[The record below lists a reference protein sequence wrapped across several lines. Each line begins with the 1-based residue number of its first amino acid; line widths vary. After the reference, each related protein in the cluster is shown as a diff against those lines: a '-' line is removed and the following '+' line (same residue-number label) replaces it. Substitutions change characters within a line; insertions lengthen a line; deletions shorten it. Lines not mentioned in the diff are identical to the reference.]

1 MSDQLKQGGKIM
13 LKAGAMGCGGIIVLL
28 ALLVFITKIFSGG
41 DDEVATK
48 SNNSKEDP
56 VSSIETMTPQE
67 RLKELALIFNYQKI
81 GTTWSKENNF
91 CSQDHAESKRS
102 PWHNSYTLPSTDRY
116 TCSLDIRKEGSRE
129 ANVRSFLHRMLNY
142 QYTFFKT
149 TLNGVYINLSDKN
162 GQFFTNKE
170 EAILFLNQIYGEE
183 NIKQK
188 TEGISYF
195 ASVLGMQPNNL
206 PFIDI
211 AYGCKAYNRDSPSS
225 LIPLSNTEAIDKYKY
240 IIKEVAPNDSKGDAR
255 DLVEFWE
262 ISTDE
267 MKNIERC
274 VVATVYEE
282 TSKPR
287 NLGEE
292 PDTAVT
298 IGLMEVNVKFPD
310 LFNLSE

>member
-1 MSDQLKQGGKIM
+1 MSDQLKQGGKLIF
-13 LKAGAMGCGGIIVLL
+13 KAGAMGCGGIIVFL
-28 ALLVFITKIFSGG
+28 AILGFIIKIFSGG
-41 DDEVATK
+41 DDEVAKK
-48 SNNSKEDP
+48 SNDSKEVP
-56 VSSIETMTPQE
+56 VSSIKTMTPEE
-67 RLKELALIFNYQKI
+67 RLKELALIFNYQKV

-129 ANVRSFLHRMLNY
+129 ANVRSFLHKMLYY

-162 GQFFTNKE
+162 GQFFSNKE

-188 TEGISYF
+188 TDGINYF
-195 ASVLGMQPNNL
+195 PSNL
-206 PFIDI
+206 SLDSDNFPFIDI
-211 AYGCKAYNRDSPSS
+211 AYGCKAYNTDSPSAS
-225 LIPLSNTEAIDKYKY
+225 IPINNKQALNKYKS
-240 IIKEVAPNDSKGDAR
+240 IISEVAPNDSGGDAMR
-255 DLVEFWE
+255 VVSGWE

-282 TSKPR
+282 SPKSK

-292 PDTAVT
+292 ADKAVT

-310 LFNLSE
+310 LFN